1 LLGFSVRVKDRDR
14 GNSSDSEK
22 KSGHG
27 SEIPAPG
34 QIKEASAKNNDN
46 KDSGAKEKNHGGR
59 GDDANN
65 ATGASGRSS
74 AGNSAGNK
82 GKGQMGSAPTST
94 PTSTTRQAALGS
106 RDVPP
111 PGTATAGLYY
121 LQAGGAGTYMYNSI
135 FRDVNV
141 NLFSDE
147 NPNSFSV
154 M

>member
-1 LLGFSVRVKDRDR
+1 LLVFSVRAKDRDR

-59 GDDANN
+59 GDDANK
-65 ATGASGRSS
+65 ATGASRRSS

-94 PTSTTRQAALGS
+94 PIGHPNSSMPSRQ
-106 RDVPP
+106 VPP

-121 LQAGGAGTYMYNSI
+121 QAGGAPMTYMYNSI
-135 FRDVNV
+135 FRDENV

-147 NPNSFSV
+147 NPNSCSV